1 MPTVPI
7 LKNPKLQIIIVITE
21 VAMLVAAKYLVSPRF
36 PIKPVSTIPTKG
48 MARFEKKT
56 GMDSK
61 IIFFFENFPEYLVK
75 FIFILLNNL
84 INLYTTGNL
93 MLEQFLITFQILV
106 IDVVMAADNAII
118 IGLIAAKFAPDN
130 RKKIIALGV
139 GAAFVFRI
147 FFATG
152 ANYIFEFAWI
162 KILGGILLV
171 WVINNL
177 RQDFFGQNKVRS
189 PQLKSKETKSFSTGV
204 YQVLIAD
211 LTLSFD
217 NVLAVV
223 AASKG
228 NFHIMVIGLLLSVF
242 LIATL
247 ASFFA
252 DFIKKHQWLG
262 YLGLVTIL
270 IIAIQLIIGGL
281 VSLEVLSINEN
292 YKFLF
297 SI

>member
-1 MPTVPI
+1 
-7 LKNPKLQIIIVITE
+7 
-21 VAMLVAAKYLVSPRF
+21 MLIYNVSR
-36 PIKPVSTIPTKG
+36 
-48 MARFEKKT
+48 
-56 GMDSK
+56 
-61 IIFFFENFPEYLVK
+61 
-75 FIFILLNNL
+75 
-84 INLYTTGNL
+84 
-93 MLEQFLITFQILV
+93 MLEQFLITFQIV
-106 IDVVMAADNAII
+106 IIDVVMAADNAII
-118 IGLIAAKFAPDN
+118 IGIIAANYAPDN

-152 ANYIFEFAWI
+152 ANYIFEFAWV

-177 RQDFFGQNKVRS
+177 RQDFFGKNKVRS
-189 PQLKSKETKSFSTGV
+189 PQLKSKEIKSFSTGV

-281 VSLEVLSINEN
+281 VNLEVLSINEN

>member
-1 MPTVPI
+1 
-7 LKNPKLQIIIVITE
+7 
-21 VAMLVAAKYLVSPRF
+21 
-36 PIKPVSTIPTKG
+36 
-48 MARFEKKT
+48 
-56 GMDSK
+56 
-61 IIFFFENFPEYLVK
+61 
-75 FIFILLNNL
+75 
-84 INLYTTGNL
+84 
-93 MLEQFLITFQILV
+93 MLEQFLITFQILI

-118 IGLIAAKFAPDN
+118 IGLIAANFAPDN

-152 ANYIFEFAWI
+152 ANYIFEFAWV
-162 KILGGILLV
+162 KIIGGILLI

-177 RQDFFGQNKVRS
+177 RQDFFGLNKVRS
-189 PQLKSKETKSFSTGV
+189 PQLKSRETKSFSTGV

-228 NFHIMVIGLLLSVF
+228 NFHLMVIGLLLSVF

-262 YLGLVTIL
+262 YIGLITIL

-281 VSLEVLSINEN
+281 VNLEILSINEN

>member
-1 MPTVPI
+1 MLI
-7 LKNPKLQIIIVITE
+7 YNVI
-21 VAMLVAAKYLVSPRF
+21 R
-36 PIKPVSTIPTKG
+36 
-48 MARFEKKT
+48 
-56 GMDSK
+56 
-61 IIFFFENFPEYLVK
+61 
-75 FIFILLNNL
+75 
-84 INLYTTGNL
+84 
-93 MLEQFLITFQILV
+93 MLEQFFITFQIV
-106 IDVVMAADNAII
+106 IIDVVMAADNAII
-118 IGLIAAKFAPDN
+118 IGIIAANYAPDN

-152 ANYIFEFAWI
+152 ANYIFEFAWV
-162 KILGGILLV
+162 KILGGILLI

-177 RQDFFGQNKVRS
+177 RQDFFGKNKVRS
-189 PQLKSKETKSFSTGV
+189 PQLKSKEIKSFSTGV

-281 VSLEVLSINEN
+281 VNLEVLSMNEY

-297 SI
+297 SIW

>member
-1 MPTVPI
+1 
-7 LKNPKLQIIIVITE
+7 
-21 VAMLVAAKYLVSPRF
+21 
-36 PIKPVSTIPTKG
+36 
-48 MARFEKKT
+48 
-56 GMDSK
+56 
-61 IIFFFENFPEYLVK
+61 
-75 FIFILLNNL
+75 
-84 INLYTTGNL
+84 
-93 MLEQFLITFQILV
+93 MLEQFLITFQIV
-106 IDVVMAADNAII
+106 IIDVVMAADNAII
-118 IGLIAAKFAPDN
+118 IGIIAANYAPDN

-152 ANYIFEFAWI
+152 ANYIFEFAWV

-177 RQDFFGQNKVRS
+177 RQDFFGKNKVRS
-189 PQLKSKETKSFSTGV
+189 PQLKSKEIKSFSTGV

-281 VSLEVLSINEN
+281 VNLEVLSINEN